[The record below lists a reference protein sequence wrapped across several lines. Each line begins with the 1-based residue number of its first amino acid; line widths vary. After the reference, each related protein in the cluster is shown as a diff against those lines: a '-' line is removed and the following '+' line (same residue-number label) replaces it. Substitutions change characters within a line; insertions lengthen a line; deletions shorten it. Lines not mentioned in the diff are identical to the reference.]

1 MAADEAEFPVVM
13 RGYDRDV
20 IDDTIR
26 DLRRQLLQIST
37 QNAQLVT
44 ELREANERA
53 SKAEQQL
60 AETAAPSYA
69 SVGARAALIL
79 STAEEQALQI
89 VAEAHAERE
98 RILAELD
105 LELEELRSEAK
116 KYYESLVTEATRRA
130 ERLAATAKADY
141 DEIVEQGR
149 REAVRLV
156 EEAVREAGATRG
168 AIATE
173 VARMRAT
180 AKRELEATKTK
191 FERELSERKL
201 IAQNNLN
208 RSLDAQLAAELITEQ
223 ARIDLELELTARRAQ
238 AEEEYLRKHQEAVA
252 ATQKYLTEANDVLSQ
267 ARLRAQAAALEAE
280 TLEAAAKAV
289 NSRVKEEARAKA
301 EAILVAAEAEA
312 RSIISDARAKTM
324 AETNALKKSIA
335 NLKVEREAVATYLK
349 HLKTV
354 IDTTQKSIKS

>member
-1 MAADEAEFPVVM
+1 MAADEAEFPIVM

-20 IDDTIR
+20 IDDTLR
-26 DLRRQLLQIST
+26 DLRRQLLQVST

-53 SKAEQQL
+53 TRAEAEL

-79 STAEEQALQI
+79 STAEEQAMQI
-89 VAEAHAERE
+89 VAEANTERA
-98 RILAELD
+98 RIMVELD
-105 LELEELRSEAK
+105 AELEELRAEAKNFYDSLVSEAN
-116 KYYESLVTEATRRA
+116 RRA
-130 ERLAATAKADY
+130 ERIAANAKADY

-149 REAVRLV
+149 RESVRLV

-180 AKRELEATKTK
+180 AKREIEATKAR
-191 FERELSERKL
+191 FERELSERRL
-201 IAQNNLN
+201 IAQNNIN
-208 RSLDAQLAAELITEQ
+208 RGMDVDRANELVTEQ
-223 ARIDLELELTARRAQ
+223 ARIDLDLELTARRAE
-238 AEEEYLRKHQEAVA
+238 AEDEYLRKHQEAVA
-252 ATQKYLTEANDVLSQ
+252 ATQKYLTEANGYLAQ
-267 ARLRAQAAALEAE
+267 AKLRAQAAALEAE

-289 NSRVKEEARAKA
+289 NSRVKDDARAKA

-312 RSIISDARAKTM
+312 RSIIAEARAKSL
-324 AETNALKKSIA
+324 AETNALKQSIA
-335 NLKVEREAVATYLK
+335 NLKVEREAVAVYLK

-354 IDTTQKSIKS
+354 IDTTQKSIKG